1 MTMFD
6 LVNVMK
12 EILATLKEIAKAL
25 KTKNG
30 GTVK

>member
-1 MTMFD
+1 MFD

-12 EILATLKEIAKAL
+12 EILAVLKEIAEAL

-30 GTVK
+30 GTKK